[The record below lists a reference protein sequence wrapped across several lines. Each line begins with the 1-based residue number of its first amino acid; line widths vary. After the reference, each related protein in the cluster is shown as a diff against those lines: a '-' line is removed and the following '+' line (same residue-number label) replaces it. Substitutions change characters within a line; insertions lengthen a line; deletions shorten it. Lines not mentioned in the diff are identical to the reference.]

1 MKKAVIYPGRFQPML
16 PHHEIVYKKLQAEF
30 PDADV
35 YIATSDKV
43 EGSKSPFNFKE
54 KAEIMSQMFDIPVD
68 KIILAP
74 QPYLIDSYKTKLDME
89 NTMVIFAVGEKDTDR
104 FPMNNVDEKTGL
116 DMTVRGETRPKYYQ
130 MINTL
135 KQHPALPMS
144 ERGYIHIAPT
154 VKGGDEVA
162 SASAFRKAFTSVEDV
177 EKRKDIFQQ
186 YLGSYN
192 EKVFK
197 LFNNK
202 LIGEQMSEMIDVMK
216 YLAGLSEAAP
226 VQYGDLDVDTGMTDG
241 DEDEYAT
248 KPGYEQDS
256 MINQLGKV
264 IDSEEAGKDA
274 EDMKIKNFKPV
285 TSVKTDDGKEVKVS
299 PAQAKALKKM
309 MDMLPSNRG
318 GEEQSP
324 REKFLDAI
332 QNSEGL
338 ENMLDFAKSKGLVK
352 ETSELPQVDLSDIK
366 SDYGIEE
373 NWAKDII
380 QDAME
385 MSPEEFKK
393 TYGDSYDQDELR
405 KQYDDSHPEYEEPRE
420 PTEESA
426 PFGEPSQEDQMY
438 QDMMDAYEKG
448 GEEELAK
455 EMKMSMEELD
465 DELNDV
471 SLETGLH
478 MDDDRDEI
486 IQRYVEDVVSNADFK
501 DHGEMDYDREMQE
514 MRKLAGLPET
524 VRSMDD
530 MSDEE
535 KEEFERLSKI
545 PGSGVGSPLKVAG
558 DGVRMAYD
566 KIEFPGK
573 DEMEKGVKT
582 FGKGL
587 GKAGSAALK
596 GLKGFGGK
604 VVKFAKGEL
613 DALLKDRETKGRKL
627 ISYAPKDWEG
637 WKDIKDKQNARR

>member
-256 MINQLGKV
+256 MINQLGKI

-299 PAQAKALKKM
+299 PEQAKALKKM

-366 SDYGIEE
+366 ADYGIEE

-380 QDAME
+380 QDAIE

-455 EMKMSMEELD
+455 EMKMSMKELD
-465 DELNDV
+465 DELNDI

-501 DHGEMDYDREMQE
+501 DHGEMDYDREMEE
-514 MRKLAGLPET
+514 MRKLAGLEEYA
-524 VRSMDD
+524 RSRDE

-535 KEEFERLSKI
+535 KEESDREAADPDSLT
-545 PGSGVGSPLKVAG
+545 GSPLKVF
-558 DGVRMAYD
+558 
-566 KIEFPGK
+566 KNL
-573 DEMEKGVKT
+573 VKQEIGNKK
-582 FGKGL
+582 FG
-587 GKAGSAALK
+587 
-596 GLKGFGGK
+596 F
-604 VVKFAKGEL
+604 
-613 DALLKDRETKGRKL
+613 RRRK
-627 ISYAPKDWEG
+627 
-637 WKDIKDKQNARR
+637 

>member
-135 KQHPALPMS
+135 EQHPALPMS

-162 SASAFRKAFTSVEDV
+162 SASAFRKAFTSVEDI

-285 TSVKTDDGKEVKVS
+285 TSVKTDDGKDVEVS
-299 PAQAKALKKM
+299 PAQAKALKDM
-309 MDMLPSNRG
+309 MEMLPSNRG

-373 NWAKDII
+373 
-380 QDAME
+380 
-385 MSPEEFKK
+385 
-393 TYGDSYDQDELR
+393 DELTEGR
-405 KQYDDSHPEYEEPRE
+405 LKDVIIDALMMDKDEFNAEYKGMFDWDELNRTYNEEHPEYVPSDAF
-420 PTEESA
+420 ESA
-426 PFGEPSQEDQMY
+426 PFGEPSQEDMMY
-438 QDMMDAYEKG
+438 DKLITAYEN
-448 GEEELAK
+448 GEEDLA
-455 EMKMSMEELD
+455 EIMGMSMDELD
-465 DELNDV
+465 DELNDI

-486 IQRYVEDVVSNADFK
+486 VQRYIEDVVNNADYK
-501 DHGEMDYDREMQE
+501 DHGEPDYEMAE
-514 MRKLAGLPET
+514 MRKLAGLPESA
-524 VRSMDD
+524 RSMDD

-535 KEEFERLSKI
+535 KAEIERLSKI

-613 DALLKDRETKGRKL
+613 ENLLKDRETKGRKL
-627 ISYAPKDWEG
+627 ISFAPPDWPG

>member
-162 SASAFRKAFTSVEDV
+162 SASAFRKAFTSVEDI

-285 TSVKTDDGKEVKVS
+285 TSVKTDDGKDVEVS
-299 PAQAKALKKM
+299 PAQAKALKDM
-309 MDMLPSNRG
+309 MEMLPSNRG

-338 ENMLDFAKSKGLVK
+338 KNMLDFAKSKGLVK

-373 NWAKDII
+373 
-380 QDAME
+380 
-385 MSPEEFKK
+385 
-393 TYGDSYDQDELR
+393 DELTEGR
-405 KQYDDSHPEYEEPRE
+405 LKDVIIDALMMDKDEFNAEYKGMFDWDELNRTYNEEHPEYVPSDAF
-420 PTEESA
+420 ESA
-426 PFGEPSQEDQMY
+426 PFGEPSQEDMMY
-438 QDMMDAYEKG
+438 DKLITAYEN
-448 GEEELAK
+448 GEEDLA
-455 EMKMSMEELD
+455 EIMGMSMDELD
-465 DELNDV
+465 DELNDI

-486 IQRYVEDVVSNADFK
+486 VQRYIEDVVNNADYK
-501 DHGEMDYDREMQE
+501 DHGEPDYEMAE
-514 MRKLAGLPET
+514 MRKLAGLPES

-530 MSDEE
+530 ISDEE
-535 KEEFERLSKI
+535 KAEIERLSKI

-613 DALLKDRETKGRKL
+613 ENLLKDRETKGRKL
-627 ISYAPKDWEG
+627 ISFAPPDWPG

>member
-16 PHHEIVYKKLQAEF
+16 SHHEIVYKKLQAEF

-135 KQHPALPMS
+135 KQHLLYPMS

-202 LIGEQMSEMIDVMK
+202 LIGEQMSEMIEVMK
-216 YLAGLSEAAP
+216 YLAGLSEALP

-318 GEEQSP
+318 GEEQSE
-324 REKFLDAI
+324 RKNSDAI
-332 QNSEGL
+332 PIPRIGKYVR
-338 ENMLDFAKSKGLVK
+338 FCK
-352 ETSELPQVDLSDIK
+352 IK
-366 SDYGIEE
+366 
-373 NWAKDII
+373 
-380 QDAME
+380 
-385 MSPEEFKK
+385 
-393 TYGDSYDQDELR
+393 
-405 KQYDDSHPEYEEPRE
+405 
-420 PTEESA
+420 
-426 PFGEPSQEDQMY
+426 
-438 QDMMDAYEKG
+438 
-448 GEEELAK
+448 
-455 EMKMSMEELD
+455 
-465 DELNDV
+465 
-471 SLETGLH
+471 
-478 MDDDRDEI
+478 
-486 IQRYVEDVVSNADFK
+486 
-501 DHGEMDYDREMQE
+501 
-514 MRKLAGLPET
+514 
-524 VRSMDD
+524 
-530 MSDEE
+530 
-535 KEEFERLSKI
+535 RLSKRNFRI
-545 PGSGVGSPLKVAG
+545 TTS
-558 DGVRMAYD
+558 
-566 KIEFPGK
+566 
-573 DEMEKGVKT
+573 
-582 FGKGL
+582 
-587 GKAGSAALK
+587 
-596 GLKGFGGK
+596 
-604 VVKFAKGEL
+604 
-613 DALLKDRETKGRKL
+613 
-627 ISYAPKDWEG
+627 
-637 WKDIKDKQNARR
+637 

>member
-1 MKKAVIYPGRFQPML
+1 
-16 PHHEIVYKKLQAEF
+16 
-30 PDADV
+30 
-35 YIATSDKV
+35 
-43 EGSKSPFNFKE
+43 
-54 KAEIMSQMFDIPVD
+54 
-68 KIILAP
+68 
-74 QPYLIDSYKTKLDME
+74 
-89 NTMVIFAVGEKDTDR
+89 
-104 FPMNNVDEKTGL
+104 
-116 DMTVRGETRPKYYQ
+116 
-130 MINTL
+130 
-135 KQHPALPMS
+135 
-144 ERGYIHIAPT
+144 
-154 VKGGDEVA
+154 
-162 SASAFRKAFTSVEDV
+162 
-177 EKRKDIFQQ
+177 
-186 YLGSYN
+186 
-192 EKVFK
+192 
-197 LFNNK
+197 
-202 LIGEQMSEMIDVMK
+202 MSEMIDVMK

-373 NWAKDII
+373 KEIMEGRGLLRDSCKNEQECKAWADDILKASINSLKIERGYDDSEPNPEYYSDVDYRAGEEHVLHVSTSGRNDWESGGQLDALAVQIDPVEDFSPHGDIDQVMAVIKADGQIDYDYDSLEKQFPDAEIGDLSEFDAYFKEAIEENWAKDII

-426 PFGEPSQEDQMY
+426 PFGEPSQQDQMY

-465 DELNDV
+465 DELNDI

-501 DHGEMDYDREMQE
+501 DHGEMDYDREMEE
-514 MRKLAGLPET
+514 MRKLAGLEEYA
-524 VRSMDD
+524 RSRDE

-535 KEEFERLSKI
+535 KEDSDRREADPDSLT
-545 PGSGVGSPLKVAG
+545 GSPMKVF
-558 DGVRMAYD
+558 
-566 KIEFPGK
+566 KNL
-573 DEMEKGVKT
+573 VKQEIGNKK
-582 FGKGL
+582 FG
-587 GKAGSAALK
+587 
-596 GLKGFGGK
+596 F
-604 VVKFAKGEL
+604 
-613 DALLKDRETKGRKL
+613 RRRK
-627 ISYAPKDWEG
+627 
-637 WKDIKDKQNARR
+637 

>member
-54 KAEIMSQMFDIPVD
+54 KAEIMSQMFDIPID

-135 KQHPALPMS
+135 EQHPALPMS

-373 NWAKDII
+373 
-380 QDAME
+380 
-385 MSPEEFKK
+385 
-393 TYGDSYDQDELR
+393 DELTEGR
-405 KQYDDSHPEYEEPRE
+405 LKDVIIDALMMDKDEFNAEYKGMFDWDELNRTYNEEHPEYVPSDAF
-420 PTEESA
+420 ESA
-426 PFGEPSQEDQMY
+426 PFGEPSQEDMMY
-438 QDMMDAYEKG
+438 DKLITAYEN
-448 GEEELAK
+448 GEEDLA
-455 EMKMSMEELD
+455 EIMGMSMDELD
-465 DELNDV
+465 GELNDI

-486 IQRYVEDVVSNADFK
+486 VQRYIEDVVNNADYK
-501 DHGEMDYDREMQE
+501 DHGEPDYEMAE
-514 MRKLAGLPET
+514 MRKLAGLPES

-530 MSDEE
+530 ISDEE
-535 KEEFERLSKI
+535 KAEIERLSKI

-613 DALLKDRETKGRKL
+613 ENLLKDRETKGRKL
-627 ISYAPKDWEG
+627 ISFAPPDWPG

>member
-256 MINQLGKV
+256 MINQLGKI

-299 PAQAKALKKM
+299 PEQAKALKKM

-338 ENMLDFAKSKGLVK
+338 ANMLDFAKSKNLVDEDIEK
-352 ETSELPQVDLSDIK
+352 VEMPTVDLSDIK
-366 SDYGIEE
+366 SDYSVDVVEDDDYEPMGPTPSEMEDEELMDYVGQKEEDLIDDIQEYIAPDFLHKDNYDEMFMKYREEVLEPAADELNRDKAMDSMAGESIEE
-373 NWAKDII
+373 SRLKDVII
-380 QDAME
+380 DVMQMDK
-385 MSPEEFKK
+385 EEFDKVYK
-393 TYGDSYDQDELR
+393 GMFDYDELS
-405 KQYDDSHPEYEEPRE
+405 KQYDENNPEYQEQPEPDL
-420 PTEESA
+420 ESL
-426 PFGEPSQEDQMY
+426 
-438 QDMMDAYEKG
+438 
-448 GEEELAK
+448 EEL
-455 EMKMSMEELD
+455 
-465 DELNDV
+465 
-471 SLETGLH
+471 
-478 MDDDRDEI
+478 
-486 IQRYVEDVVSNADFK
+486 
-501 DHGEMDYDREMQE
+501 
-514 MRKLAGLPET
+514 RKLAGLEEYA
-524 VRSMDD
+524 RSRDE

-535 KEEFERLSKI
+535 KEDSDRRAADPDSLT
-545 PGSGVGSPLKVAG
+545 GSPAKVFKNLVKQEIGRPLA
-558 DGVRMAYD
+558 
-566 KIEFPGK
+566 KKGK
-573 DEMEKGVKT
+573 DIHAKIKSA
-582 FGKGL
+582 L
-587 GKAGSAALK
+587 GSK
-596 GLKGFGGK
+596 
-604 VVKFAKGEL
+604 
-613 DALLKDRETKGRKL
+613 
-627 ISYAPKDWEG
+627 
-637 WKDIKDKQNARR
+637 